1 MKVVYILNNYQIGG
15 KMKTTPTEKI
25 IYQDRINERHTQV
38 VYEFDSTREKEFCDK
53 VFAKNGQIIDY

>member
-38 VYEFDSTREKEFCDK
+38 VYEFDSTWEKEFCDK